1 MSIINYVRGVGVLVT
16 GTVAAYIT
24 QNSQFP
30 LKDSFDN
37 PFAPLILEKSEA
49 KVSSLV
55 NAESGCD
62 WRGHRVTHDCFLRH
76 ESCGL
81 RSDRCEH

>member
-30 LKDSFDN
+30 LKDSAPDN
-37 PFAPLILEKSEA
+37 PFAPLVMNTDES
-49 KVSSLV
+49 KVSLLS
-55 NAESGCD
+55 
-62 WRGHRVTHDCFLRH
+62 H
-76 ESCGL
+76 E
-81 RSDRCEH
+81 